1 VGPRPRFDI
10 GEIVR
15 RFRPALEARHRLAP
29 GQKKVLTAIAR
40 CRTAA
45 LGGHKLVCEHG
56 DFEQISYNSCRDR
69 HCPKCQALAQEKWI
83 AARSRRILPIGHF
96 HVVFTLPAEL
106 RILARFKPAVVYQ
119 ALLRAAADTLLELG
133 KTRKGLTFG
142 LTLILHTWTRELA
155 FHPHVHVL
163 VSAGG
168 LALNGDSFVRLK
180 HRYLFPGTM
189 LGSVFRGK
197 VLAALGAHRDGDG
210 FPELEGAAYGRLVAS
225 VADKDWVVHVKKPF
239 RKSTHVI
246 QYLGRYTHR
255 VGIANSRLL
264 EVTDEQVTFRTKFG
278 RTATLEPVEF
288 LARLVQHVLPPG
300 FRKIRHAGLYASAQ
314 PKGLLEQARQALGD
328 AKVKLPDSP
337 VAWLEK
343 EMRACPIC
351 GGMLHRIRLEPAA
364 SRAPPDTEPPC

>member
-1 VGPRPRFDI
+1 MGPRPRFDI

-15 RFRPALEARHRLAP
+15 QFRPALEARHRLAP

-83 AARSRRILPIGHF
+83 DARSRRILAIGHF

-106 RILARFKPAVVYQ
+106 RILARLKPAVVYQ
-119 ALLRAAADTLLELG
+119 ALLRAAADTLLALG

-168 LALNGDSFVRLK
+168 LALKGGRFIRLK
-180 HRYLFPGTM
+180 HGYLFPKGM
-189 LGSVFRGK
+189 LGEVFRGK
-197 VLAALGAHRDGDG
+197 MLAALGAHRDADG
-210 FPELEGAAYGRLVAS
+210 FPELEGVAYGRLVAS
-225 VADKDWVVHVKKPF
+225 VKDKDWVVHVKKPF
-239 RKSTHVI
+239 RKSSHVI

-264 EVTDEQVTFRTKFG
+264 EVTDDRVTFRTKFG

-314 PKGLLEQARQALGD
+314 PSGLLEQARQALGD
-328 AKVKLPDSP
+328 TKVKLPDSP

-343 EMRACPIC
+343 EMRACPVC
-351 GGMLHRIRLEPAA
+351 GGMLHRTRLEPAN

>member
-1 VGPRPRFDI
+1 MGPRPRFDL

-15 RFRPALEARHRLAP
+15 KHRPALEARHRLAP
-29 GQKKVLTAIAR
+29 GQKKVLTAIGR

-56 DFEQISYNSCRDR
+56 DYERIEYNSCRDR

-106 RILARFKPAVVYQ
+106 RFLALLHPAVVYQ

-163 VSAGG
+163 ASAGG
-168 LALNGDSFVRLK
+168 LALDGGSFIHLK
-180 HRYLFPGTM
+180 HRYLFPLEM
-189 LGSVFRGK
+189 LGEVFRGK
-197 VLAALGAHRDGDG
+197 VLAALGANRDAGG
-210 FPELEGAAYGRLVAS
+210 FPELEEVDYARLIAQVKHKRWIAY
-225 VADKDWVVHVKKPF
+225 VKKPF
-239 RKSTHVI
+239 RKSSHVLH
-246 QYLGRYTHR
+246 YLGRYTHR

-264 EVTDEQVTFRTKFG
+264 EVTDEQVTFHTKHG

-314 PKGLLEQARQALGD
+314 PGALLDQARQALGD
-328 AKVKLPDSP
+328 AKATVPASP
-337 VAWLEK
+337 VTWLEQ
-343 EMRACPIC
+343 EMRACPVC
-351 GGMLHRIRLEPAA
+351 GGMLHRIRLEPSAP
-364 SRAPPDTEPPC
+364 RAPPEVDSPC

>member
-1 VGPRPRFDI
+1 MGPRPRFDL

-15 RFRPALEARHRLAP
+15 KHRPALEARHRLAP
-29 GQKKVLTAIAR
+29 GQKKVLTAIGR

-56 DFEQISYNSCRDR
+56 DYERIEYNSCRDR

-106 RILARFKPAVVYQ
+106 RFLALLHPAVVYQ

-155 FHPHVHVL
+155 FPPHVHVL
-163 VSAGG
+163 ASAGG
-168 LALNGDSFVRLK
+168 LALDGGSFIHLK
-180 HRYLFPGTM
+180 HRYLFPLEM
-189 LGSVFRGK
+189 LGEVFRGK
-197 VLAALGAHRDGDG
+197 VLAALGANRDAGG
-210 FPELEGAAYGRLVAS
+210 FPELEEVDYARLIAQVKHKRWIAY
-225 VADKDWVVHVKKPF
+225 VKKPF
-239 RKSTHVI
+239 RKSSHVLH
-246 QYLGRYTHR
+246 YLGRYTHR

-264 EVTDEQVTFRTKFG
+264 EVTDEQVTFHTKHG

-314 PKGLLEQARQALGD
+314 PGALLDQARQALGD
-328 AKVKLPDSP
+328 AKATVPASP
-337 VAWLEK
+337 VTWLEQ
-343 EMRACPIC
+343 EMRACPVC
-351 GGMLHRIRLEPAA
+351 GGMLHRIRLEPSAP
-364 SRAPPDTEPPC
+364 RAPPEVDSPC

>member
-1 VGPRPRFDI
+1 VGFTRPRFDI

-15 RFRPALEARHRLAP
+15 KHRPALEARHRLAP
-29 GQKKVLTAIAR
+29 GQKKVLTAIGR

-45 LGGHKLVCEHG
+45 LGGHKLVCEQG
-56 DFEQISYNSCRDR
+56 DYERIAYNSCRDR

-83 AARSRRILPIGHF
+83 AARSRRILAIGHF

-106 RILARFKPAVVYQ
+106 RILARLHPAVVYQ
-119 ALLRAAADTLLELG
+119 AMLRAVADTLLELG
-133 KTRKGLTFG
+133 RTRKGLTFG

-168 LALNGDSFVRLK
+168 LSLDGGCFIRLK
-180 HRYLFPGTM
+180 HRYLFPGAM
-189 LGSVFRGK
+189 LGAVFRGK
-197 VLAALGAHRDGDG
+197 VLAALGTHRDGGG

-225 VADKDWVVHVKKPF
+225 AADKDWVAHVRKPF
-239 RKSTHVI
+239 RKSSHVL

-264 EVTDEQVTFRTKFG
+264 EVTDEQVTFRTKHG
-278 RTATLEPVEF
+278 RTTTLEPVEF

-314 PKGLLEQARQALGD
+314 PGGLLEQARQTLGE
-328 AKVKLPDSP
+328 AKAKPPASP
-337 VAWLEK
+337 VSRLEQ
-343 EMRACPIC
+343 EMRACPVC
-351 GGMLHRIRLEPAA
+351 GGMLHRIHLKSSP
-364 SRAPPDTEPPC
+364 SRAPPDCVPP